1 MSVDCQ
7 GFATVV
13 SRHKAREHD
22 EERWLG
28 YSGPVRV
35 RTKFGAGE
43 PGQPRPMIITP
54 PIDDRDPVLSGV
66 RMRIETQ
73 KPRRDLTEGCP
84 VGDTAEGSQPI
95 LTQPWITCS
104 CPAGSLRSVKSE
116 ATRFAIRLTPSL
128 STGLAAQRGSTNGL
142 RPVTICQA
150 RWPERSGEGCY
161 IPGGSGRR

>member
-13 SRHKAREHD
+13 SRHKAGEHD

-95 LTQPWITCS
+95 LTQP
-104 CPAGSLRSVKSE
+104 LDHL
-116 ATRFAIRLTPSL
+116 FLPS
-128 STGLAAQRGSTNGL
+128 GLAQVREVRGNEIRHSPHPIAVYRSR
-142 RPVTICQA
+142 RPA
-150 RWPERSGEGCY
+150 WLD
-161 IPGGSGRR
+161 